1 MSACSVLRS
10 IERVSQ
16 LVADF
21 LGAPNTLTPA
31 QAANLSREIEL
42 VRGSVRNLPLATAP
56 KNDIL
61 RRLNQAQFL
70 LANPTLSRVDT
81 LLAVLNI
88 LSLAALKVKNRRLPC
103 PPGLVIVHPSNR
115 FSTVCRSCF

>member
-21 LGAPNTLTPA
+21 LGAPGTLTPA
-31 QAANLSREIEL
+31 KAATLSREIEL
-42 VRGSVRNLPLATAP
+42 VRGGVRNLPLAAAP

-70 LANPTLSRVDT
+70 LANGTLSTVET

-103 PPGLVIVHPSNR
+103 PPGLVIVHRSNC
-115 FSTVCRSCF
+115 FSTACRCC